1 MKNITKLLLV
11 SLIISVNGQSQE
23 RQFVFQKD
31 VVSTE
36 SLLSKNIEKKLARE
50 IYQAVRVKIPLAPIS
65 LKLPKETKLDYGYRI
80 QSAFDK
86 LMSKDYGSV
95 TGYKMAY
102 ASLVSQKK
110 WGIPEPVSG
119 TFMTKQQVSSGGKV
133 LLDNFMG
140 FHIETEIVFTLK
152 KKVDKLIKTIDQLMP
167 YIQSVH
173 VGLDVPDLRYDT
185 SKGKLTPV
193 DVVAMSCGTHTYV
206 IGNGVD
212 PDGIDYSKIKLTL
225 KRNNDLVYE
234 GKVTNVLG
242 DPRESLRLLSNR
254 LFSGGVPLESGQ
266 FVFTGS
272 VAGAYKG
279 KNPSKNV
286 GLYLGEASSLP
297 SVALYVE

>member
-1 MKNITKLLLV
+1 MKNITKLLLA
-11 SLIISVNGQSQE
+11 SLISTATGQSQE
-23 RQFVFQKD
+23 KQFVVQKN

-36 SLLSKNIEKKLARE
+36 NIEKKLARE
-50 IYQAVRVKIPLAPIS
+50 IYQAVTVKVPLAPIS
-65 LKLPKETKLDYGYRI
+65 LKLPRETNLDYGYRI
-80 QSAFDK
+80 QAAFDK
-86 LMSKDYGSV
+86 LMSKDYGLV

-102 ASLVSQKK
+102 ASLASQKK

-119 TFMTKQQVSSGGKV
+119 TFMTKQQVLSGGKV
-133 LLDNFMG
+133 LLDTFMG

-206 IGNGVD
+206 IGKGVE
-212 PDGIDYSKIKLTL
+212 PDGIDYNKIQLTL

-234 GKVTNVLG
+234 GKATNVLG

-254 LFSGGVPLESGQ
+254 LFSEGRPLKSCQ

-279 KNPSKNV
+279 KDPSKNV
-286 GLYLGEASSLP
+286 GLYVGEASGLP
-297 SVALYVE
+297 PVTLYVE